1 MVTRNKFQPSAA
13 DGQAPTPHNHYI
25 IKNTKGEHVM
35 KNGARFL
42 VSMAM
47 VVFLVSTTAAAEEAG
62 QTIPNLVGKWTAEYK
77 VFSPRGFVESSN
89 VLTVTEQDGPYIR
102 GNHVWTIRKGP
113 KGLITQHEKA
123 ITSEKEPIIGVI
135 DFDGK
140 TVRIVE
146 QGDTGRFDGR
156 IAGSNTMELVHTE
169 GGAEAFVYRA
179 VFIRQGK

>member
-1 MVTRNKFQPSAA
+1 MKIAA
-13 DGQAPTPHNHYI
+13 
-25 IKNTKGEHVM
+25 KV
-35 KNGARFL
+35 F
-42 VSMAM
+42 VSMM
-47 VVFLVSTTAAAEEAG
+47 IGVFLVAAAAAEEAG
-62 QTIPNLVGKWTAEYK
+62 QVIPNLVGKWTAEYK
-77 VFSPRGFVESSN
+77 VFSSRGFVESSN

-113 KGLITQHEKA
+113 KDLIKQHKKA
-123 ITSEKEPIIGVI
+123 VASEKEPIMGVI

-156 IAGSNTMELVHTE
+156 IVGANKMELIHTE

-179 VFIRQGK
+179 VFTKQGN

>member
-1 MVTRNKFQPSAA
+1 VSAGIN
-13 DGQAPTPHNHYI
+13 D
-25 IKNTKGEHVM
+25 IKSTKEERDM
-35 KNGARFL
+35 KIGARVL
-42 VSMAM
+42 ASMVVS
-47 VVFLVSTTAAAEEAG
+47 VFLVSAVAVAEEAG
-62 QTIPNLVGKWTAEYK
+62 QVIPNLVGKWTAEYK

-102 GNHVWTIRKGP
+102 GNHVWTVSNGP
-113 KGLITQHEKA
+113 KGLITQHGKA
-123 ITSEKEPIIGVI
+123 ISSEKEPIVGVI

-156 IAGSNTMELVHTE
+156 IVGPDKMELVHTE

-179 VFIRQGK
+179 VFTKQGN